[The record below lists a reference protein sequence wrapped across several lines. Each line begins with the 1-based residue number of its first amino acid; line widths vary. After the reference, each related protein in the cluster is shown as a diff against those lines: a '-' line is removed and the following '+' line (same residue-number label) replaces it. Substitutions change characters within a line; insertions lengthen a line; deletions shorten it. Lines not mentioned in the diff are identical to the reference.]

1 MNAREGLN
9 SYQAVIDKDE
19 QNTYKMI
26 SEMKDGIGL
35 SKNFGESET
44 QKEREEQAS
53 FLKPASQGSPKEEFY
68 RDSNFEVFGE
78 SMQGVSDAEKGYVQE
93 AYGSIILAHALQ
105 NGGEIDPSMA
115 SYIAN
120 QGRNV
125 YDLSMQGKIG
135 ESAKVLGFGES
146 EVALSNANNQGFGF
160 RPILAGISMAASFRE
175 IGLRYIA
182 TPYNYTASDR
192 GRLYVMSLRSPLA
205 QGDYTAGET
214 ITHAK
219 SGKNL
224 SRFATEETYT
234 FPVVP
239 STPVAIDDSTTTF
252 GGELIRGNT
261 EIWLN
266 GIFLANDFG
275 AENETGD
282 TNVITKDVTISG
294 SAYKITITINYKGA
308 NKGVIKIESPVSN
321 LLPEGSVVSIKAER
335 NIESEGS
342 IGSIDM
348 QFQEYDIK
356 PNAFAI
362 SSGESIQSFYQAQRN
377 LNNFNLIGEKMKA
390 MQMIIARERDRYLLD
405 LIERRYASEFAFD
418 ATASYVARVDILP
431 EMASTISS
439 MQQEIVKNLDDGSA
453 ASDNIGSATLIV
465 GNRFAR
471 AITELKTKD
480 SGGANIPAVKMRA
493 YPYHLGKFSEDID
506 VICNPQYNEDTGYL
520 VARSKNL
527 ANCGF
532 YSGVAIPPIPIPHS
546 PTIDRLKFERS
557 LWGTDYVGI
566 TPKATGREY
575 ISKVVISNFA

>member
-9 SYQAVIDKDE
+9 SYQAVIEQDE
-19 QNTYKMI
+19 KNTHEMI
-26 SEMKDGIGL
+26 SDMKDGINL
-35 SKNFGESET
+35 SKNFGECET

-53 FLKPASQGSPKEEFY
+53 FLKPASKGSAKEEFY
-68 RDSNFEVFGE
+68 RDSNFGVFGE
-78 SMQGVSDAEKGYVQE
+78 SMRGVSDAEKGYVQE
-93 AYGSIILAHALQ
+93 AYGSIILAHAMQ
-105 NGGEIDPSMA
+105 NGGDLDPAMT

-120 QGRNV
+120 QGRRA
-125 YDLSMQGKIG
+125 YDPFFQDKIG
-135 ESAKVLGFGES
+135 ESSRALGFGES

-160 RPILAGISMAASFRE
+160 RPILAGISMAAAFRE

-192 GRLYVMSLRSPLA
+192 GRLYVMSLRSTLA

-224 SRFATEETYT
+224 SRFATEKTFT
-234 FPVVP
+234 FPVIP
-239 STPVAIDDSTTTF
+239 STPVAIDDSTTDF
-252 GGELIRGNT
+252 ESELIRGNT

-282 TNVITKDVTISG
+282 THVITKDVTISG
-294 SAYKITITINYKGA
+294 SAYKITLTINYKGT
-308 NKGVIKIESPVSN
+308 NKGKIQIQSPVSN

-356 PNAFAI
+356 ANAFAI

-405 LIERRYASEFAFD
+405 LVEQRYASEFAFD

-431 EMASTISS
+431 QLTSTIGG

-453 ASDNIGSATLIV
+453 ASDNIGSSTLIV
-465 GNRFAR
+465 GNLFAR

-480 SGGANIPAVKMRA
+480 SGGKTIPAIKMRA
-493 YPYHLGKFSEDID
+493 I
-506 VICNPQYNEDTGYL
+506 
-520 VARSKNL
+520 
-527 ANCGF
+527 
-532 YSGVAIPPIPIPHS
+532 
-546 PTIDRLKFERS
+546 S
-557 LWGTDYVGI
+557 LLF
-566 TPKATGREY
+566 R
-575 ISKVVISNFA
+575 KVFRRYKCDL